1 MFKSVA
7 ISWIVIKSG
16 TQDET
21 KRFGNT
27 VNVAHEEVIVIF
39 IIERKTSR
47 LITWQHIVYQK
58 DPEIIQKDNKN
69 TKQNT
74 SVYCKK
80 EMRG

>member
-21 KRFGNT
+21 RRFGST

-39 IIERKTSR
+39 IIERKTSH
-47 LITWQHIVYQK
+47 LIT
-58 DPEIIQKDNKN
+58 
-69 TKQNT
+69 
-74 SVYCKK
+74 
-80 EMRG
+80 